1 MFTHSYLVQF
11 YHTISSPILYTEI
24 IGICQRVRHSS
35 REMGSD
41 GWAARLALGVRPR
54 GVCRGHA
61 RRHDLPDGASR
72 LELSGR
78 IGMYEALRD
87 EVNGDPEKRD
97 LMVFDDK
104 SRKAW
109 LVWRGEEDQLW

>member
-1 MFTHSYLVQF
+1 MFTHSYLVQI
-11 YHTISSPILYTEI
+11 YHTISSPILYTGTIPE
-24 IGICQRVRHSS
+24 
-35 REMGSD
+35 EMGSD